1 MLDRS
6 LALRFKSLRGL
17 PRVRTARIWIHMVG
31 ARALVITL
39 ALCFFSLTIVYELLA
54 IFDLT

>member
-1 MLDRS
+1 
-6 LALRFKSLRGL
+6 
-17 PRVRTARIWIHMVG
+17 MVG